1 MISIKNHSSVEVRE
15 GIAPQ
20 EAGNKRSERNRGF
33 VYGSL
38 NIQPVFQSQTDCRRG
53 GFPVENVC
61 LTGNRCDDERF
72 LRWI

>member
-1 MISIKNHSSVEVRE
+1 MISTKNHSSGEVRE

-20 EAGNKRSERNRGF
+20 EAGKKRSERNKGF

-38 NIQPVFQSQTDCRRG
+38 YIQLAFQSQTDCRRG

-61 LTGNRCDDERF
+61 LTGNRCDDEPF
-72 LRWI
+72 LHWI